1 MTAADRFTNW
11 YERLTGCGIA
21 EIVAPA
27 MAFEPLEKKSL
38 GASVFEQICDR
49 IVDGSLRPGD
59 RLPAERV
66 LAEKLRVNRQ
76 AVREGLNR
84 LEQVGLVRTR
94 MGGGTKV
101 LDYRQTAGLELIA
114 RMIVTRRGIDTALV
128 RSVLEMRANL
138 GDAVVRLCATR
149 RKADAVT
156 RLATTV
162 EELRAAAG
170 DVARQ
175 QALALRFW
183 QEVVEG
189 SGNLAYRL
197 AFNSLETAYGA
208 VMEHLTTLMADEVSA
223 VDDYDR
229 VARAVAAG
237 DDDGAAEATAAIVAR
252 GQAAVDD
259 VLTAL
264 EEAT

>member
-1 MTAADRFTNW
+1 
-11 YERLTGCGIA
+11 
-21 EIVAPA
+21 

-49 IVDGSLRPGD
+49 IVDGSLQPGD

-66 LAEKLRVNRQ
+66 LAEKLQVNRQ

-84 LEQVGLVRTR
+84 LEQVGLVQTR

-101 LDYRQTAGLELIA
+101 LDYRRTAGLELVA
-114 RMIVTRRGIDTALV
+114 RLIVTKRGIDTALV
-128 RSVLEMRANL
+128 RSVLEMRTAL
-138 GDAVVRLCATR
+138 GDSVVRLCAER
-149 RKADAVT
+149 RKADVAT

-162 EELRAAAG
+162 QELRAASG
-170 DVARQ
+170 DVTRQ
-175 QALALRFW
+175 QTLALRFW
-183 QEVVEG
+183 QEVVQG

-223 VDDYDR
+223 VEDYDC
-229 VARAVAAG
+229 VAKAIATGDPDEAA
-237 DDDGAAEATAAIVAR
+237 AATARIVAR
-252 GQAAVDD
+252 GQAAVDE
-259 VLTAL
+259 VLRAV